1 MKFVESPSD
10 HPSRPMVSRFI
21 RATYLMSYDARIVNL
36 PKTLLALVDDEDKV
50 HAAAGLRDASEPFF
64 SEHYLDLPIERLL
77 SEVSRR
83 RIARSTVVEVS
94 CLASRTPAVS
104 AHFMRELV
112 FHGEELGYDWAF
124 FTATSRLEKL
134 LRRIRLPLLNLGAAS
149 VVRVPSPEIWGSY
162 YETDPRVLAFGR
174 DHLKPFLA
182 RWLEPV
188 QAHEVHAYAA

>member
-1 MKFVESPSD
+1 MKFVEIPSD
-10 HPSRPMVSRFI
+10 HPSRPIVSRFI
-21 RATYLMSYDARIVNL
+21 CATYLLSYDARVVNL
-36 PKTLLALVDDEDKV
+36 PKTLIALVDKEDKV

-64 SEHYLDLPIERLL
+64 SEHYLDLPIETLL

-83 RIARSTVVEVS
+83 RVLRSTVVEVS
-94 CLASRTPAVS
+94 CLASRTPAIS

-112 FHGEELGYDWAF
+112 FHGEELGYEWAF

-134 LRRIRLPLLNLGAAS
+134 LRRIRLPLLNLGDAS
-149 VVRVPSPEIWGSY
+149 MDRVPSPENWGSY

-174 DHLKPFLA
+174 EHLKPFVT

-188 QAHEVHAYAA
+188 QAREVHAYA